1 MITER
6 IRKIRDISAD
16 LDQVL
21 KYIPFQKI
29 TYVPDPADSIMV
41 RFQKA
46 FESVM
51 DQAGV
56 NHIPGSRIAGN
67 GGEKF
72 YARPAY
78 LVESEIKEMQ
88 DYPKRCREEILE
100 SINEEMFYILPYN
113 AGHVIEDIP
122 TTLQE
127 GISGITD
134 RITGRLEDPSLNEHQ
149 REFLQ
154 VSLAEWNAVRRLVKR
169 HIDYYEKLAEETAD
183 EAQKQEYLDIAQTL
197 REVPEHPAKSFRQA
211 LQSVWLVYY
220 CSQMDDVANHSL
232 GRLDQYLI
240 EYYRR
245 DLENGVLTKE
255 EAREFLYDFWLKYTA
270 GYTVSEKM
278 GRSSWKGVS
287 EYSEDAHDG
296 LYWLVTKIIDDRH
309 VDDGQTV
316 NLSGMDEYGN
326 DATNEL
332 SWMMLEAVQD
342 LNSIEPKPVVKFSE
356 KTDPAFREFCFKMLA
371 TGNGFP
377 AVAYDR
383 TCIKA
388 LKAEPGNHYSEKDV
402 IDNCHIGCIEPA
414 VPGKAYVDPMS
425 AFINLSKVFSVTMNQ
440 GSVYGKKIG
449 LALPQAQSWEEFLQ
463 AYLRQMDHFIDLYVE
478 GTNQANP
485 FFNHYLFRPI
495 TSTLVGGCIDKALPV
510 DEGGAV
516 HWSKSIN
523 CCGLATAADSLMAV
537 KQIVFDKKLKTLD
550 EFNDILNRNFEGEEK
565 FRQMLLNRVP
575 RYGNGDAEVDGIVS
589 RIVEEY
595 CAHVYSCR
603 THNGSY
609 YRPGLYSFYATV
621 RRQGSVT
628 PATADGRRRGEP
640 VSLNIAPGHGSIR
653 SGLTGALKSI
663 TGFDHS
669 LAANACPIDVQLS
682 GNTPW
687 QVIGYIS
694 DYIEERGGMLLQVTV
709 ADRTDLLA
717 AQKEPES
724 YKDLIVRV
732 TGFSARFVALDK
744 ETQNEILQRSYW
756 A

>member
-356 KTDPAFREFCFKMLA
+356 KTDPAFREFCFK
-371 TGNGFP
+371 
-377 AVAYDR
+377 R
-383 TCIKA
+383 
-388 LKAEPGNHYSEKDV
+388 
-402 IDNCHIGCIEPA
+402 
-414 VPGKAYVDPMS
+414 
-425 AFINLSKVFSVTMNQ
+425 
-440 GSVYGKKIG
+440 
-449 LALPQAQSWEEFLQ
+449 
-463 AYLRQMDHFIDLYVE
+463 
-478 GTNQANP
+478 
-485 FFNHYLFRPI
+485 
-495 TSTLVGGCIDKALPV
+495 
-510 DEGGAV
+510 
-516 HWSKSIN
+516 
-523 CCGLATAADSLMAV
+523 
-537 KQIVFDKKLKTLD
+537 
-550 EFNDILNRNFEGEEK
+550 
-565 FRQMLLNRVP
+565 
-575 RYGNGDAEVDGIVS
+575 
-589 RIVEEY
+589 
-595 CAHVYSCR
+595 
-603 THNGSY
+603 
-609 YRPGLYSFYATV
+609 
-621 RRQGSVT
+621 
-628 PATADGRRRGEP
+628 
-640 VSLNIAPGHGSIR
+640 
-653 SGLTGALKSI
+653 
-663 TGFDHS
+663 
-669 LAANACPIDVQLS
+669 
-682 GNTPW
+682 
-687 QVIGYIS
+687 
-694 DYIEERGGMLLQVTV
+694 
-709 ADRTDLLA
+709 
-717 AQKEPES
+717 
-724 YKDLIVRV
+724 
-732 TGFSARFVALDK
+732 
-744 ETQNEILQRSYW
+744 
-756 A
+756 